1 MRKGAKI
8 QDDLIEK
15 VEILKDSFAIIKY
28 SIPKEPQILE
38 IIENDE
44 ISINY
49 VMNHIIWNQ
58 NEVNIDKTFTYN
70 IAMNAMNDNEDQ

>member
-28 SIPKEPQILE
+28 SIPKEP
-38 IIENDE
+38 
-44 ISINY
+44 
-49 VMNHIIWNQ
+49 
-58 NEVNIDKTFTYN
+58 
-70 IAMNAMNDNEDQ
+70 